1 MTEPS
6 ELIAEQLHHAID
18 LLRHDIDLVR
28 MQQIHDQRLN
38 DNRLSALE
46 RWQMDGENRIRN
58 LTDSSTQFKLMAS
71 LATGGGLLS
80 IISLIIII
88 AQMGK

>member
-1 MTEPS
+1 MTESS

-28 MQQIHDQRLN
+28 IQQIHDQRLN
-38 DNRLSALE
+38 DNRLSSLE
-46 RWQMDGENRIRN
+46 RWQMDAENRIRN

>member
-1 MTEPS
+1 MTEPAD
-6 ELIAEQLHHAID
+6 LIAEQLHHAID

-38 DNRLSALE
+38 DNRLAALE
-46 RWQMDGENRIRN
+46 RWQIDGENRIRN
-58 LTDSSTQFKLMAS
+58 LTDSATQFKLLAS